1 MQCPQ
6 CGTPLPQNARFCF
19 GCGANLSGMPAPPPP
34 PGAPY
39 GYPGMGG
46 YGAPPPPPPPPAAA
60 PPVPTAAPT
69 PPKDLRCPACGAPL
83 QPEFGDS
90 VITCQYCG
98 GTVSLAG
105 TGWKAVNRHTM
116 LLPQLNDPE
125 AALKI
130 VKSVMNTGMFHGR
143 RFEDSKV
150 TEQKLQLVPY
160 WIVPSSAT
168 TNYTYQDMVTAGAAT
183 VGSAAIGSFVG
194 NLFGGGGGSTFVAA
208 PSVNATRQDQ
218 VTGSYQFPIV
228 AVKGYAQY
236 QPRNYQFNLDSRKLY
251 KKDELPGGLAVLNG
265 DLGEDA
271 AQQAARAYVAQAQ
284 AEAAHKKH
292 RMVNGLQT
300 QVEVGDPEL
309 VHVPIWYF
317 ALDHKGQQMVVLVDA
332 NSSRVMLSNL

>member
-6 CGTPLPQNARFCF
+6 CGTPLPPNARFCF
-19 GCGANLSGMPAPPPP
+19 GCGANLSGAPAAPPG

-39 GYPGMGG
+39 GYPPAPGG
-46 YGAPPPPPPPPAAA
+46 YAAPPPPPPPPPAAA
-60 PPVPTAAPT
+60 PT
-69 PPKDLRCPACGAPL
+69 PPKDLRCPSCGAPL

-90 VITCQYCG
+90 VISCQYCG

-130 VKSVMNTGMFHGR
+130 VRSVLNTGMFHGS
-143 RFEDSKV
+143 RFEDSKIS
-150 TEQKLQLVPY
+150 EQKLQLVPY

-183 VGSAAIGSFVG
+183 VGSAAIGSLVG
-194 NLFGGGGGSTFVAA
+194 SFFGGGGTTVMSS

-251 KKDELPGGLAVLNG
+251 KKDDLPAGLPVLNG
-265 DLGEDA
+265 DLGEEA
-271 AQQAARAYVAQAQ
+271 AQQAARAYVTQVQ

-292 RMVNGLQT
+292 RMVNALQT
-300 QVEVGDPEL
+300 QVECGDPEL

-317 ALDHKGQQMVVLVDA
+317 ALDHKGQKMVVLVDA

>member
-1 MQCPQ
+1 MQCPR
-6 CGTPLPQNARFCF
+6 CGTPLPNNAKFCF
-19 GCGANLSGMPAPPPP
+19 GCGSPIGGMPPPPP

-39 GYPGMGG
+39 GYPGAPG
-46 YGAPPPPPPPPAAA
+46 YGAPPPPPPPPPAAA
-60 PPVPTAAPT
+60 PAAPT
-69 PPKDLRCPACGAPL
+69 APKDLKCPSCGAPL
-83 QPEFGDS
+83 QPEFGDA
-90 VITCQYCG
+90 VLTCQYCG

-105 TGWKAVNRHTM
+105 TGWKTVNRHTM
-116 LLPQLNDPE
+116 LLPQLNDPD

-130 VKSVMNTGMFHGR
+130 VKSVMNTGMFHGS

-150 TEQKLQLVPY
+150 SQQKLQLVPY

-168 TNYTYQDMVTAGAAT
+168 TNFTYQDMVTAGVAT
-183 VGSAAIGSFVG
+183 AGSAAIGSLVG
-194 NLFGGGGGSTFVAA
+194 NLFGGGGSTFVSQ

-228 AVKGYAQY
+228 AVKGYQQY
-236 QPRNYQFNLDSRKLY
+236 QPRNYQFNLDTRQLY
-251 KKDELPGGLAVLNG
+251 KKDDVPAGLAVLNG

-271 AQQAARAYVAQAQ
+271 AQQAARALVTQLQADL
-284 AEAAHKKH
+284 AHKKH
-292 RMVNGLQT
+292 RMVNALQT

-317 ALDHKGQQMVVLVDA
+317 TMDHKGQQFVVLVDA